1 LEVGLDQDVES
12 GSEEEEDDDD
22 DDNNTDLL
30 SRLQRLFSRSICV
43 CTPLNEQ
50 KVSSA
55 NT

>member
-22 DDNNTDLL
+22 DNTDLL
-30 SRLQRLFSRSICV
+30 SRLQRLFSRSMCV